1 MSYANCKF
9 IKRIAEFQ
17 KREQSDNIPNN
28 TRGIY
33 VLLKSVPKDKFDVV
47 YIGMSGRSTVS
58 GIHAR
63 IWRHNKSKHKKW
75 THFTLFEVHDN
86 ITNAEIKELE
96 GLIRHIYRKDSN
108 ANRHNIQLCY
118 QPFHD
123 SKVLKKD
130 FKNWD

>member
-1 MSYANCKF
+1 MPYAPCKF

-17 KREQSDNIPNN
+17 ERNQSDNIPNN

-33 VLLKSVPKDKFDVV
+33 VLLNQAKDKFDVV
-47 YIGMSGRSTVS
+47 YIGMSGRSTIR

-63 IWRHNKSKHKKW
+63 IWRHNKSKNLDW

-86 ITNAEIKELE
+86 ITNTEIKELE
-96 GLIRHIYRKDSN
+96 RLILCIYRKDSR
-108 ANRHNIQLCY
+108 ANKHNIQRHY
-118 QPFHD
+118 RPFHD
-123 SKVLKKD
+123 PKVLKKK